1 MMAHIAASAI
11 QDTYVLAA
19 QAPIRAMTWARLQ
32 EAASQCPSYQE
43 LLTLVRSGLP
53 ELIADWPD
61 HLHPYHSYRYSL
73 LIMVDLILC
82 GERPLVPLSLRPE
95 APDQLHAP
103 TQATTPCP
111 SAPQHQLLA
120 PAPRAQA
127 ALPLRPAVEQ
137 PVEAAP
143 PPSLPAA
150 PCCHSSLALSPTRSS
165 ACSR

>member
-53 ELIADWPD
+53 ELIADWPE

-95 APDQLHAP
+95 APDQLHAAHSGNN
-103 TQATTPCP
+103 TMSFSTT
-111 SAPQHQLLA
+111 A
-120 PAPRAQA
+120 PAAGTCS
-127 ALPLRPAVEQ
+127 
-137 PVEAAP
+137 
-143 PPSLPAA
+143 PSSG
-150 PCCHSSLALSPTRSS
+150 CTSSS
-165 ACSR
+165 ASC